1 MSSSGGYSESPD
13 AKKPCKGILKSSS
26 FDKQFGAGWVI
37 VDRDIFIDLTHDITI
52 CRSNRKSA
60 KFDEL
65 NVLQTYHPPNKDY
78 GHMKVDEPK
87 TPFNYIDPALAEVDE
102 LDANLLA
109 EKLKVAGETQRRASI
124 HCEESSDEEVLPETD
139 EEKVR
144 RIEFEKRR
152 KLHYNEASAI
162 KLARKLIKEEIEDE
176 DPGTEGEACGGIED
190 SNDELEEDAVEGM
203 DDKPSPS
210 DP

>member
-1 MSSSGGYSESPD
+1 MSNACGHFGKSATDDVTVFSSN
-13 AKKPCKGILKSSS
+13 
-26 FDKQFGAGWVI
+26 
-37 VDRDIFIDLTHDITI
+37 
-52 CRSNRKSA
+52 NRKSA

-87 TPFNYIDPALAEVDE
+87 TPYNYVDPALAEVDE

-109 EKLKVAGETQRRASI
+109 EMLKVASETHRRASI
-124 HCEESSDEEVLPETD
+124 REESPDEEEEGPETE
-139 EEKVR
+139 EEKSR

-162 KLARKLIKEEIEDE
+162 KLARKLIEDEIEDE
-176 DPGTEGEACGGIED
+176 DPEAAGAVGGSIED
-190 SNDELEEDAVEGM
+190 TDEELEEAAPEPTESIE
-203 DDKPSPS
+203 DKLPGDS